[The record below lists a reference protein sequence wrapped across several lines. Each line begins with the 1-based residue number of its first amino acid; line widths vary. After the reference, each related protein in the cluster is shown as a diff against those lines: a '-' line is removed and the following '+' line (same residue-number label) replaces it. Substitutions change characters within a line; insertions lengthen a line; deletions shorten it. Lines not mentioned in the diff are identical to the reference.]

1 MKRVA
6 MSGLLAI
13 ILSAFLGLNVG
24 AQMLVRY
31 YIIPIEEVGSAR
43 GPKYLKWR
51 FGTGTLDVQWSC
63 KDFGATNQMLC
74 AVNAEQVD
82 HDVLLAQGDIVKI
95 PANLD
100 SNVTAAALPTVR
112 AELEALG
119 VPGNWITTLHTYR
132 EVVRFVAGLF
142 LFAQRHHDL
151 YNQEIRPVGIDLGD
165 TWGDLS
171 AAWREN
177 LQLTADSFEYDYS
190 GVNASMPLRVILKSL
205 GDQWGVQPIYFG
217 FTTL

>member
-1 MKRVA
+1 MKKLVRINL
-6 MSGLLAI
+6 GILL
-13 ILSAFLGLNVG
+13 FLLITNVVG
-24 AQMLVRY
+24 AQMLIRY
-31 YIIPIEEVGSAR
+31 YIIPIETIGSAR
-43 GPKYLKWR
+43 GPKYLTWR

-74 AVNAEQVD
+74 AVNADQTD
-82 HDVLLAQGDIVKI
+82 HDVLLAQSDVVKI
-95 PANLD
+95 PQNLD
-100 SNVTAAALPTVR
+100 GNVTAGALSTVR

-119 VPGNWITTLHTYR
+119 VPGNWITTSHTYR

-142 LFAQRHHDL
+142 LFAQRHHEMH
-151 YNQEIRPVGIDLGD
+151 NQEIRPAGVDLGD

-190 GVNASMPLRVILKSL
+190 GVNASTPLRVILKSL
-205 GDQWGVQPIYFG
+205 GDQWGAQPIYFG